1 MIFSSIGNFEPIGGE
16 ARPFNADIEGG
27 NLALRNL
34 SLNGDG
40 NTALIAFYDGG
51 SIREL
56 TVENFTVNGG
66 GYTAALVSQSHNARY
81 EKIKILN
88 SAINGQSHTAGLAAF
103 SDQDQIIEC
112 EISSSAISGN
122 NDIGGLT
129 GRALDSLIQGCGSKA
144 GNLRT
149 GQSGGIA
156 GRAET
161 AQISQSYFAGKPEAQ
176 NRAGA

>member
-1 MIFSSIGNFEPIGGE
+1 MNNGITGYQNKTFKLIDKIDFSSIGNFEPIGGE

-66 GYTAALVSQSHNARY
+66 GYTAALVSRAITRY

-88 SAINGQSHTAGLAAF
+88 SAIT
-103 SDQDQIIEC
+103 DK
-112 EISSSAISGN
+112 AIRR
-122 NDIGGLT
+122 IGGLFRP
-129 GRALDSLIQGCGSKA
+129 GP
-144 GNLRT
+144 N
-149 GQSGGIA
+149 
-156 GRAET
+156 
-161 AQISQSYFAGKPEAQ
+161 
-176 NRAGA
+176 NRMRNILKRDKRQ